1 MAYVTPQTH
10 IYLYKDIPLQP
21 NYEHTFYFD
30 SKSNQDDYFESK
42 HTTALTYAPT
52 TYQNITAGVIR
63 VGINIKTVYNVNY
76 LSFTNSETNAETG
89 YEKKTYY
96 CFVTN
101 VVYINENT
109 TEIHYT
115 VDVMQTYLFQYT
127 LLKEGVRALDGT
139 MFIERTHIKKSDDT
153 KTHSTMFIDEGID
166 LGMDMIPTKVIYN
179 ALGDSGVSAVLYY
192 TGLMKYAGLGT
203 VKNYDQTEWGS
214 YNPPPMTPIFGYAKN
229 DSTIPGESFIVP
241 DTNWFFY
248 KEKYHGTWG
257 SYDNVFYYTNKYD
270 SGVQP
275 DKIKQPLTYFTT
287 QVMYSNG
294 NIIDGGDFWT
304 GSIDN
309 VPQFNGFVGLLQ
321 FINGLNTLGKSDC
334 IVSLRLV
341 PTLLLNGGVNFSNN
355 DKEYVIT
362 SDSQSETGY
371 SVWQTGFTTSEMT
384 TYDTGDYTPKNFK
397 LNVYPYNYIV
407 VDSND
412 GNSKIYKPQYMN
424 DYIFKAKK
432 NVFSGTVVLFPTG
445 MKGYTKD
452 KNNNDIV
459 VSTLGVSKNIS
470 ANIPFVTDQ
479 YKNWMANNTVAR
491 YVSNLNFATE
501 SVKSATGIA
510 FSGNN
515 SGFQAGSAPIKG
527 KKESQASFDN
537 RVTQYNTGL
546 SQSIGLMK
554 QNHFENKAS
563 SLIDLGV
570 SNLSRVTDKIME
582 VSNARMLPAQLSGN
596 IDDLLSYCSKCY
608 GYNIYRMSVSKTVR
622 QRIDNYFSV
631 YGYKINNWVH
641 NPKLKIRSNW
651 TYIKTASC
659 SIIGMN
665 IPKDFSSAIN
675 QIFDNGITFWTSP
688 SNIENYSTFDN
699 PDPS

>member
-1 MAYVTPQTH
+1 MIMAYVTPQTY
-10 IYLYKDIPLQP
+10 IYLYRDIPLQP

-30 SKSNQDDYFESK
+30 SIADQITYFTSLR
-42 HTTALTYAPT
+42 TSALTYAPT
-52 TYQNITAGVIR
+52 TYQNITTGVIR
-63 VGINIKTVYNVNY
+63 VGINIKTLYNVNY
-76 LSFTNSETNAETG
+76 LSFTNSETNAETA

-127 LLKEGVRALDGT
+127 LEKENVRAIDGT
-139 MFIERTHIKKSDDT
+139 VFVERTHIRKSDDT
-153 KTHSTMFIDEGID
+153 KTHSTMFIDEGLD
-166 LGMDMIPTKVIYN
+166 LGMEMIPTKVIYN
-179 ALGDSGVSAVLYY
+179 ALGEKGVSAVLYY

-203 VKNYDQTEWGS
+203 VANYDQTAWGS
-214 YNPPPMTPIFGYAKN
+214 FNPPPLIPVLGDVKN
-229 DSTIPGESFIVP
+229 DSQEPGQSFYIRN
-241 DTNWFFY
+241 TNWFYY
-248 KEKYHGTWG
+248 KVKG
-257 SYDNVFYYTNKYD
+257 SLGNYYNVFYYTNNY
-270 SGVQP
+270 STGIQP
-275 DKIKQPLTYFTT
+275 DKIKQPLSYFTT
-287 QVMYSNG
+287 AVMNADG
-294 NIIDGGDFWT
+294 TIDVGGDFWT
-304 GSIDN
+304 GNTDN
-309 VPQFNGFVGLLQ
+309 VPQFNGFNGLLQ
-321 FINGLNTLGKSDC
+321 FINGLNTLGKAEC

-341 PTLLLNGGVNFSNN
+341 PTILLNDNADFASN
-355 DKEYVIT
+355 DKEYVIV
-362 SDSQSETGY
+362 SNPQSQSGY
-371 SVWQTGFTTSEMT
+371 SFWETGFTATEMT
-384 TYDTGDYTPKNFK
+384 TYETGDYTPKNFK

-424 DYIFKAKK
+424 NYVFKAKK

-445 MKGYTKD
+445 MTGYTKD

-470 ANIPFVTDQ
+470 ANIPFVTEQ

-491 YVSNLNFATE
+491 YVSNLNFASE
-501 SVKSATGIA
+501 SVKDVTGSA

-515 SGFQAGSAPIKG
+515 SGFQAGSAPVKG

-537 RVTQYNTGL
+537 RVAQYNTGL
-546 SQSIGLMK
+546 AQSIGLMK

-582 VSNARMLPAQLSGN
+582 VSNARLLPSQLSGN

-608 GYNIYRMSVSKTVR
+608 GYNIYRMSVCKTVR

-631 YGYKINNWVH
+631 YGYKISNWQH
-641 NPKLKIRSNW
+641 NPKLKVRANW

-659 SIIGMN
+659 SIIGTG
-665 IPKDFSSAIN
+665 IPKDFSNAIN

-688 SNIENYSTFDN
+688 NNIENYSDFSN

>member
-1 MAYVTPQTH
+1 MAYVTPQTY
-10 IYLYKDIPLQP
+10 IYLYNNIPLP
-21 NYEHTFYFD
+21 SNYEHTFYFD
-30 SKSNQDDYFESK
+30 SITKQNTYF
-42 HTTALTYAPT
+42 TTTKEPVKTYAPT

-63 VGINIKTVYNVNY
+63 VGEKIKDIYDVNY
-76 LSFTNSETNAETG
+76 MKFTNGTTY
-89 YEKKTYY
+89 YENKTYY

-115 VDVMQTYLFQYT
+115 VDVMQTYLFQYSSNGN
-127 LLKEGVRALDGT
+127 LKKK
-139 MFIERTHIKKSDDT
+139 MFVDRTHIKKSDDT
-153 KTHSTMFIDEGID
+153 KTHSTMFIDEGLD
-166 LGMDMIPTKVIYN
+166 LGMEMIPTKVIYN

-192 TGLMKYAGLGT
+192 TGKMNFAGLGI
-203 VKNYDQTEWGS
+203 VKNYNQSAWGS
-214 YNPPPMTPIFGYAKN
+214 FNPISLAPIFGDVKN
-229 DSTIPGESFIVP
+229 TSTIPGKNFIVP

-248 KEKYHGTWG
+248 KEKYSGTWG
-257 SYDNVFYYTNKYD
+257 NYYNVFYYTNNYD
-270 SGVQP
+270 TGTQP

-287 QVMYSNG
+287 QVMYANG
-294 NIIDGGDFWT
+294 NIIDGGDFWP

-321 FINGLNTLGKSDC
+321 FINGLNTLGKADC
-334 IVSLRLV
+334 IVALRLV
-341 PTLLLNGGVNFSNN
+341 PTILLNGGADFSSN
-355 DKEYVIT
+355 DKEYVII

-371 SVWQTGFTTSEMT
+371 SAWQTGFTTSEMT
-384 TYDTGDYTPKNFK
+384 TYATGDYTPKNFK

-445 MKGYTKD
+445 MNGYTKD

-470 ANIPFVTDQ
+470 ANIPFVTDE

-501 SVKSATGIA
+501 NVKSATGIA

-515 SGFQAGSAPIKG
+515 SGFQFGSEPVKG
-527 KKESQASFDN
+527 KKESQESFDK
-537 RVTQYNTGL
+537 RVTQYNNSL
-546 SQSIGLMK
+546 SQNIGLMK
-554 QNHFENKAS
+554 QNYFENKAS
-563 SLIDLGV
+563 SYINLGV

-582 VSNARMLPAQLSGN
+582 VSNARMLPSQLSGN

-631 YGYKINNWVH
+631 YGYKISDWRI
-641 NPKLKIRSNW
+641 PQLKVRANW
-651 TYIKTASC
+651 TFIKTAGC
-659 SIIGMN
+659 AVVGD
-665 IPKDFSSAIN
+665 IPKDFESAID
-675 QIFDNGITFWTSP
+675 QIFDNGITFWANTA
-688 SNIENYSTFDN
+688 NFMNYGDFTN